1 MAAQSSSDG
10 VRVVKQPSRADL
22 AQAIERGDIDTVVM
36 AFPDLQG
43 RLVGKRTTGRFFLEQ
58 VAEHGTENCDYLI
71 ATDFDDVAV
80 PGYKFASYD
89 LGYGDMLARA
99 DFGTIRY
106 TPWVPKTALILCDL
120 YSVKTGEPIRV
131 APRQILR
138 DQVAAAQRMHLEPM
152 IGSEIEFY
160 LFRDSYE
167 QIHARGYDGLTP
179 HSPFMEDYQIVQTTR
194 DEYVVG
200 EIRRGLEAAGIP
212 VEFSKGEAGRGQH
225 ELNLAYTRAL
235 EMADR
240 NIVYKTAAKEIAGAL
255 GRSVTFMAKYDF
267 AETGSSCHV
276 HSSLWHLS
284 EGAVRGSAFDGG
296 AQGRGAHSV
305 GGHGR
310 GAHADAHAPAFTDHF
325 LMYLAGQLVA
335 ARDFSILW
343 GPTVNSYKRF
353 QPGSWAP
360 TAVAWGVD
368 NRTLGYRVVGH
379 GASTRVE
386 CRIPGADANSY
397 LAFAGTIAAGLYG
410 IRHKLQLPEPYA
422 GNGYEASDLPRIPS
436 TLAEAADLWQHSEI
450 ARECFGDDVHH
461 HLLNMARHEWS
472 TFNQTV
478 TDWERVRYF
487 DRA

>member
-1 MAAQSSSDG
+1 M
-10 VRVVKQPSRADL
+10 KQPTRAELRD
-22 AQAIERGDIDTVVM
+22 AIHRGDIDTVVM

-43 RLVGKRTTGRFFLEQ
+43 RLVGKRTSGTFFLQQ
-58 VAEHGTENCDYLI
+58 VEEHGTENCDYLI

-89 LGYGDMLARA
+89 LGYGDMVARA
-99 DFGTIRY
+99 DFGTIRF
-106 TPWVPKTALILCDL
+106 TPWVPKTALIFCDVF
-120 YSVKTGEPIRV
+120 SVKTGEPIAV

-138 DQVAAAQRMHLEPM
+138 DQVAAAQRMNLEPM

-160 LFRDSYE
+160 LFRDSYD
-167 QIHARGYDGLTP
+167 QLHDKGYRNLLP

-200 EIRRGLEAAGIP
+200 EIRRGLEAAAIP

-225 ELNLAYTRAL
+225 EINLSYTRAL

-240 NIVYKTAAKEIAGAL
+240 NTVYKTAAKEIAAGL

-284 EGAVRGSAFDGG
+284 EGAVRGSAFD
-296 AQGRGAHSV
+296 A
-305 GGHGR
+305 GHGD
-310 GAHADAHAPAFTDHF
+310 GARDGAPSHGVAGHGTPAMTDHF
-325 LMYLAGQLVA
+325 RMYLAGQLAA

-343 GPTVNSYKRF
+343 APTVNSYKRF

-410 IRHKLQLPEPYA
+410 IRHRLQLDDEYL
-422 GNGYEASDLPRIPS
+422 GNGYEARDLPRIPT
-436 TLAEAADLWQHSEI
+436 TLAEAADMWEQSAI

-461 HLLNMARHEWS
+461 HLLTMARHEWS
-472 TFNQTV
+472 SFQQTV

-487 DRA
+487 ERA

>member
-1 MAAQSSSDG
+1 
-10 VRVVKQPSRADL
+10 VKQPTRDELFA
-22 AQAIERGDIDTVVM
+22 AIERGDIDTVVM

-80 PGYKFASYD
+80 PGYRFASYD

-99 DFGTIRY
+99 DFATIRI
-106 TPWVPKTALILCDL
+106 TPWVPKTALVLCDL
-120 YSVKTGEPIRV
+120 FSVKTGEPIRV
-131 APRQILR
+131 APRQVLR
-138 DQVAAAQRMHLEPM
+138 DQVIAAQRMNLEPM

-160 LFRDSYE
+160 LFRESYE
-167 QIHARGYDGLTP
+167 EIHARGHRDLTP
-179 HSPFMEDYQIVQTTR
+179 HSPFMEDYQIAQTTR

-240 NIVYKTAAKEIAGAL
+240 NMVYKTAAKEIAAGL

-296 AQGRGAHSV
+296 DGVPGGASH
-305 GGHGR
+305 H
-310 GAHADAHAPAFTDHF
+310 HAPALTDHF
-325 LMYLAGQLVA
+325 RMYLAGQLAA

-360 TAVAWGVD
+360 TAVAWGID

-379 GASTRVE
+379 GAATRVE
-386 CRIPGADANSY
+386 CRVPGADANSY
-397 LAFAGTIAAGLYG
+397 FAFAGTIAAGLYG
-410 IRHKLQLPEPYA
+410 IRHRLQLPDAYQ
-422 GNGYEASDLPRIPS
+422 GNGYDAKDLPRIPA
-436 TLAEAADLWQHSEI
+436 TLAEAADLWERSDI

-461 HLLNMARHEWS
+461 HLLTMARHEWA
-472 TFNQTV
+472 TFNGAV
-478 TDWERVRYF
+478 TDWERTRYF
-487 DRA
+487 ERA

>member
-1 MAAQSSSDG
+1 MPAQPTREELTG
-10 VRVVKQPSRADL
+10 
-22 AQAIERGDIDTVVM
+22 AIQRGEIDTVVM

-43 RLVGKRTTGRFFLEQ
+43 RLVGKRTTGRFFLEH

-80 PGYKFASYD
+80 PGYRFASYD
-89 LGYGDMLARA
+89 IGYGDMVARA
-99 DFGTIRY
+99 DFSTLRF

-120 YSVKTGEPIRV
+120 FSVKTGEPIGV
-131 APRQILR
+131 APRQVLR
-138 DQVAAAQRMHLEPM
+138 DQVAAAREINLEPM

-167 QIHARGYDGLTP
+167 QMHARGYSNLTP
-179 HSPFMEDYQIVQTTR
+179 HSPFMEDYQVVQTTR

-240 NIVYKTAAKEIAGAL
+240 NIVYKTAAKEIASGL

-284 EGAVRGSAFDGG
+284 EGAIRGSAFD
-296 AQGRGAHSV
+296 AGAHGSEM
-305 GGHGR
+305 
-310 GAHADAHAPAFTDHF
+310 TEHF
-325 LMYLAGQLVA
+325 RMYLAGQLA
-335 ARDFSILW
+335 AACDFSILW
-343 GPTVNSYKRF
+343 APTVNSYKRF

-360 TAVAWGVD
+360 TAVAWGQD

-397 LAFAGTIAAGLYG
+397 FAFAGTIAAGLYG
-410 IRHKLQLPEPYA
+410 IRHRLQLSDAYS
-422 GNGYEASDLPRIPS
+422 GNGYEANDVPRIPA
-436 TLAEAADLWQHSEI
+436 TLAEAADLWERSEI
-450 ARECFGDDVHH
+450 ARECFGADVHH
-461 HLLNMARHEWS
+461 HLLTMARHEWS
-472 TFNQTV
+472 MFNNSV
-478 TDWERVRYF
+478 TDWERIRYF

>member
-1 MAAQSSSDG
+1 MS
-10 VRVVKQPSRADL
+10 VQPTRDEL
-22 AQAIERGDIDTVVM
+22 VGAIESGAIDTVVM

-80 PGYKFASYD
+80 PGYRFASYD

-99 DFGTIRY
+99 DFGTIRI

-120 YSVKTGEPIRV
+120 FAAKTGAPIGV
-131 APRQILR
+131 APRQVLR
-138 DQVAAAQRMHLEPM
+138 DQVQAARRMNLEPM

-167 QIHARGYDGLTP
+167 QIHERGYQDLTP
-179 HSPFMEDYQIVQTTR
+179 HSPFMQDYQVVQTTR

-225 ELNLAYTRAL
+225 ELNLAYTHAL

-240 NIVYKTAAKEIAGAL
+240 NIVYKTAAKEIAAGL

-284 EGAVRGSAFDGG
+284 DRGLGGSAFDGG
-296 AQGRGAHSV
+296 AAL
-305 GGHGR
+305 
-310 GAHADAHAPAFTDHF
+310 TDDF
-325 LMYLAGQLVA
+325 RMYLAGQLA
-335 ARDFSILW
+335 AAQDFSILW
-343 GPTVNSYKRF
+343 APTINSYKRF

-379 GASTRVE
+379 GASSRVE

-410 IRHKLQLPEPYA
+410 IRHRLALSEAYT
-422 GNGYEASDLPRIPS
+422 GNGYEAKDLPRIPT
-436 TLAEAADLWQHSEI
+436 TLAEAADLWERSDI
-450 ARECFGDDVHH
+450 ARECFGADVHH
-461 HLLNMARHEWS
+461 HLLTMARHEWS
-472 TFNQTV
+472 SFNSSV

>member
-1 MAAQSSSDG
+1 M
-10 VRVVKQPSRADL
+10 
-22 AQAIERGDIDTVVM
+22 
-36 AFPDLQG
+36 
-43 RLVGKRTTGRFFLEQ
+43 
-58 VAEHGTENCDYLI
+58 N
-71 ATDFDDVAV
+71 
-80 PGYKFASYD
+80 
-89 LGYGDMLARA
+89 
-99 DFGTIRY
+99 
-106 TPWVPKTALILCDL
+106 
-120 YSVKTGEPIRV
+120 
-131 APRQILR
+131 
-138 DQVAAAQRMHLEPM
+138 LEPM

-160 LFRDSYE
+160 LFRDSYD
-167 QIHARGYDGLTP
+167 QLHDKGYRNLLP

-200 EIRRGLEAAGIP
+200 EIRRGLEAAAIP

-225 ELNLAYTRAL
+225 EINLSYTRAL

-240 NIVYKTAAKEIAGAL
+240 NTVYKTAAKEIAAGL

-284 EGAVRGSAFDGG
+284 EGAVRGSAFD
-296 AQGRGAHSV
+296 A
-305 GGHGR
+305 GHGD
-310 GAHADAHAPAFTDHF
+310 GARDGAPSHGVAGHGTPAMTDHF
-325 LMYLAGQLVA
+325 RMYLAGQLAA

-343 GPTVNSYKRF
+343 APTVNSYKRF

-410 IRHKLQLPEPYA
+410 IRHRLQLDDEYL
-422 GNGYEASDLPRIPS
+422 GNGYEARDLPRIPT
-436 TLAEAADLWQHSEI
+436 TLAEAADMWEQSAI

-461 HLLNMARHEWS
+461 HLLTMARHEWS
-472 TFNQTV
+472 SFQQTV

-487 DRA
+487 ERA

>member
-1 MAAQSSSDG
+1 M
-10 VRVVKQPSRADL
+10 KQPTRDELFA
-22 AQAIERGDIDTVVM
+22 AIERGDIDTVVM

-80 PGYKFASYD
+80 PGYRFASYD

-99 DFGTIRY
+99 DFATIRI
-106 TPWVPKTALILCDL
+106 TPWVPKTALVLCDL
-120 YSVKTGEPIRV
+120 FSVKTGEPIRV
-131 APRQILR
+131 APRQVLR
-138 DQVAAAQRMHLEPM
+138 DQVITAQRMNLEPM

-167 QIHARGYDGLTP
+167 EIHARGHRDLTP
-179 HSPFMEDYQIVQTTR
+179 HSPFMEDYQIAQTTR

-240 NIVYKTAAKEIAGAL
+240 NMVYKTAAKEIAAGL

-296 AQGRGAHSV
+296 DGVPGGASH
-305 GGHGR
+305 H
-310 GAHADAHAPAFTDHF
+310 HAPALTDHF
-325 LMYLAGQLVA
+325 RMYLAGQLAA

-360 TAVAWGVD
+360 TAVAWGID

-379 GASTRVE
+379 GAATRVE
-386 CRIPGADANSY
+386 CRVPGADANSY
-397 LAFAGTIAAGLYG
+397 FAFAGTIAAGLYG
-410 IRHKLQLPEPYA
+410 IRHRLQLPDAYQ
-422 GNGYEASDLPRIPS
+422 GNGYDAKDLPRIPA
-436 TLAEAADLWQHSEI
+436 TLAEAADLWERSDI

-461 HLLNMARHEWS
+461 HLLTMARHEWA
-472 TFNQTV
+472 TFNGAV
-478 TDWERVRYF
+478 TDWERTRYF
-487 DRA
+487 ERA

>member
-1 MAAQSSSDG
+1 M
-10 VRVVKQPSRADL
+10 KQPTRDEL
-22 AQAIERGDIDTVVM
+22 FVAIERGDIDTVVM

-43 RLVGKRTTGRFFLEQ
+43 RLVGKRTTGRFFLEH

-80 PGYKFASYD
+80 PGYRFASYD

-99 DFGTIRY
+99 DFSTIRM
-106 TPWVPKTALILCDL
+106 TPWVPKTVLVLCDL

-131 APRQILR
+131 APRQVLR
-138 DQVAAAQRMHLEPM
+138 DQVLAAQRLNLEPM

-160 LFRDSYE
+160 LFHESYE
-167 QIHARGYDGLTP
+167 KLHERGHRNPTP

-240 NIVYKTAAKEIAGAL
+240 NVVYKTAAKEIAAGL

-296 AQGRGAHSV
+296 VAHGAT
-305 GGHGR
+305 
-310 GAHADAHAPAFTDHF
+310 AHADSAQSGAAQGTDAPVLTDHF
-325 LMYLAGQLVA
+325 RMYLAGQLAA

-360 TAVAWGVD
+360 TAVAWGID

-397 LAFAGTIAAGLYG
+397 FAFAGTIAAGLYG
-410 IRHKLQLPEPYA
+410 IRHRLQLPDTYL
-422 GNGYEASDLPRIPS
+422 GNGYEAKDLARIPS
-436 TLAEAADLWQHSEI
+436 TLAEAADLWERSDI

-461 HLLNMARHEWS
+461 HLLTMARHEWA
-472 TFNQTV
+472 TFNNTV
-478 TDWERVRYF
+478 TDWERTRYF
-487 DRA
+487 ERA

>member
-1 MAAQSSSDG
+1 
-10 VRVVKQPSRADL
+10 
-22 AQAIERGDIDTVVM
+22 
-36 AFPDLQG
+36 
-43 RLVGKRTTGRFFLEQ
+43 
-58 VAEHGTENCDYLI
+58 
-71 ATDFDDVAV
+71 
-80 PGYKFASYD
+80 
-89 LGYGDMLARA
+89 
-99 DFGTIRY
+99 
-106 TPWVPKTALILCDL
+106 VPKTALVLCDL
-120 YSVKTGEPIRV
+120 YSVKTGEAIGV
-131 APRQILR
+131 APRQVLR
-138 DQVAAAQRMHLEPM
+138 DQVAAAQRMNLEPM

-160 LFRDSYE
+160 LFRDPYD
-167 QIHARGYDGLTP
+167 QVHARGYRDLTP

-240 NIVYKTAAKEIAGAL
+240 NTVYKTAAKEIAGAL

-284 EGAVRGSAFDGG
+284 EGAVRGSAFDG
-296 AQGRGAHSV
+296 A
-305 GGHGR
+305 GHG
-310 GAHADAHAPAFTDHF
+310 GQPGGAPAFTDHF
-325 LMYLAGQLVA
+325 RMYLAGQLAA

-343 GPTVNSYKRF
+343 APTVNSYKRF

-410 IRHKLQLPEPYA
+410 IRHKLQLPEPFA
-422 GNGYEASDLPRIPS
+422 GNGYEAKSLPRIPA
-436 TLAEAADLWQHSEI
+436 TLAEAADLWERSDV
-450 ARECFGDDVHH
+450 ARECFGDAVHR

-478 TDWERVRYF
+478 TEWERVRYF

>member
-1 MAAQSSSDG
+1 M
-10 VRVVKQPSRADL
+10 KQPTRDELRDL
-22 AQAIERGDIDTVVM
+22 IRRGDIDTVVM

-43 RLVGKRTTGRFFLEQ
+43 RLVGKRTSGTFFLQQ
-58 VAEHGTENCDYLI
+58 VEEHGTENCDYLI

-99 DFGTIRY
+99 DFSTIRV

-120 YSVKTGEPIRV
+120 MSVKTGMPISV

-138 DQVAAAQRMHLEPM
+138 DQVAAAQRAHLEPM

-160 LFRDSYE
+160 LFRDSYD
-167 QIHARGYDGLTP
+167 QLHDKGYRNLLP
-179 HSPFMEDYQIVQTTR
+179 HSPYMEDYQIAQTTR

-225 ELNLAYTRAL
+225 EINLSYTRAL

-240 NIVYKTAAKEIAGAL
+240 NTVYKTAAKEIAAGL

-296 AQGRGAHSV
+296 HGT
-305 GGHGR
+305 GGHG
-310 GAHADAHAPAFTDHF
+310 AVLTDHF
-325 LMYLAGQLVA
+325 RMYLAGQLAA

-343 GPTVNSYKRF
+343 APTVNSYKRF

-360 TAVAWGVD
+360 TAVAWGID

-379 GASTRVE
+379 GAGTRVE

-410 IRHKLQLPEPYA
+410 IRHRLQLADAYA
-422 GNGYEASDLPRIPS
+422 GNGYEAKDLPRIPT
-436 TLAEAADLWQHSEI
+436 TLAEAADLWERSDI

-472 TFNQTV
+472 TFQQTV

-487 DRA
+487 ERA

>member
-1 MAAQSSSDG
+1 M
-10 VRVVKQPSRADL
+10 KQPTRDELFA
-22 AQAIERGDIDTVVM
+22 AIERGDIDTVVM

-80 PGYKFASYD
+80 PGYRFASYD

-99 DFGTIRY
+99 DFATIRI
-106 TPWVPKTALILCDL
+106 TPWVPKTALVLCDL
-120 YSVKTGEPIRV
+120 FSVKTGEPIRV
-131 APRQILR
+131 APRQVLR
-138 DQVAAAQRMHLEPM
+138 DQVITAQRMNLEPM

-167 QIHARGYDGLTP
+167 EIHARGHRDLTP
-179 HSPFMEDYQIVQTTR
+179 HSPFMEDYQIAQTTR

-240 NIVYKTAAKEIAGAL
+240 NMVYKTAAKEIAAGL
-255 GRSVTFMAKYDF
+255 GRSVTFMAKYAF

-296 AQGRGAHSV
+296 DGVPGGASH
-305 GGHGR
+305 H
-310 GAHADAHAPAFTDHF
+310 HAPALTDHF
-325 LMYLAGQLVA
+325 RMYLAGQLAA

-360 TAVAWGVD
+360 TAVAWGID

-379 GASTRVE
+379 GAATRVE
-386 CRIPGADANSY
+386 CRVPGADANSY
-397 LAFAGTIAAGLYG
+397 FAFAGTIAAGLYG
-410 IRHKLQLPEPYA
+410 IRHRLQLPDAYQ
-422 GNGYEASDLPRIPS
+422 GNGYDAKDLPRIPA
-436 TLAEAADLWQHSEI
+436 TLAEAADLWERSDI

-461 HLLNMARHEWS
+461 HLLTMARHEWA
-472 TFNQTV
+472 TFNGAV
-478 TDWERVRYF
+478 TDWERTRYF
-487 DRA
+487 ERA